1 MPGVRPQRI
10 SGHSPYEPVF
20 GFSRALVAGDRVLVA
35 GTAPVPPGGGP
46 PPAGPYA
53 QARLCLDLI
62 GEALAKAGTSLE
74 HVVRTRMYLT
84 AAEHWE
90 QVARAH
96 GEVFAEVRPV
106 ATAVIV
112 AGLLDPAWLVEIEA
126 EALLPEALSR
136 SGFGHGNFQRALA
149 RQDRAPPRAQQRPGA
164 SPRSGLRPRRA
175 QDSARGGRVDTQ
187 RTPIAARTRLP
198 ARRHAQASGRGIPA
212 RIMSTTS
219 AMNSPVIG
227 R

>member
-1 MPGVRPQRI
+1 MRQSLAVRRQRI

-20 GFSRALVAGDRVLVA
+20 GFSRAVAGDRFPSRYRPGA
-35 GTAPVPPGGGP
+35 TRRRPAPGR
-46 PPAGPYA
+46 PYA

-62 GEALAKAGTSLE
+62 GEALAKAGTSLD

-96 GEVFAEVRPV
+96 GEVFAEVRPA

-126 EALLPEALSR
+126 EATLP
-136 SGFGHGNFQRALA
+136 G
-149 RQDRAPPRAQQRPGA
+149 
-164 SPRSGLRPRRA
+164 
-175 QDSARGGRVDTQ
+175 
-187 RTPIAARTRLP
+187 
-198 ARRHAQASGRGIPA
+198 
-212 RIMSTTS
+212 
-219 AMNSPVIG
+219 
-227 R
+227 

>member
-1 MPGVRPQRI
+1 MPGVQRQRI

-35 GTAPVPPGGGP
+35 GTAPVPPGGEP

-96 GEVFAEVRPV
+96 GEVFAEVRP
-106 ATAVIV
+106 ANTTMAVSGFI
-112 AGLLDPAWLVEIEA
+112 DPAILVEIEA
-126 EALLPEALSR
+126 
-136 SGFGHGNFQRALA
+136 
-149 RQDRAPPRAQQRPGA
+149 
-164 SPRSGLRPRRA
+164 
-175 QDSARGGRVDTQ
+175 SAIVEG
-187 RTPIAARTRLP
+187 
-198 ARRHAQASGRGIPA
+198 
-212 RIMSTTS
+212 
-219 AMNSPVIG
+219 
-227 R
+227 